1 MFTDRARQVSRGFVE
16 PVALAMGRVGLTPN
30 GLTIVGSGLHLIV
43 AWLIAAGHLPVAGV
57 ALIGTAAFDAFD
69 GTLARLTGRSSNLG
83 AFLDST
89 FDRIS
94 EIIVFAGLLVFALR
108 EGLNTEAVL
117 VLVTLAFSL
126 MVSYT
131 RARSEALG
139 CGTKA
144 GVFGRFERMAVLSV
158 GLIVSPWI
166 PIKWTLWLLALGV
179 ILTTGQRIV
188 DVYRRCGPI
197 WTAEAARAAEA
208 EQTDGASETGSAPRS
223 EPLIDEPP
231 DVVASAGR
239 EAARD
244 NPSKPAPESPTEPEA

>member
-30 GLTIVGSGLHLIV
+30 GLTLLGSAMHLVV
-43 AWLIAAGHLPVAGV
+43 AWLIATGHLPLGGI
-57 ALIGTAAFDAFD
+57 ALVVTAAFDGFD
-69 GTLARLTGRSSNLG
+69 GTLARLTGRASNLG

-94 EIIVFAGLLVFALR
+94 EILVFCGLLIYALR
-108 EGLNTEAVL
+108 AGMDTEAVL

-139 CGTKA
+139 CGTKV
-144 GVFGRFERMAVLSV
+144 GVFGRLERMAVLSV

-166 PIKWTLWLLALGV
+166 PISWTLWLLAVGV
-179 ILTTGQRIV
+179 IITTGQRIV
-188 DVYRRCGPI
+188 DVYRRCGDV
-197 WTAEAARAAEA
+197 WLADA
-208 EQTDGASETGSAPRS
+208 QETVLDDAGSVRE
-223 EPLIDEPP
+223 EPK
-231 DVVASAGR
+231 A
-239 EAARD
+239 
-244 NPSKPAPESPTEPEA
+244 